1 MTKSLRH
8 EQARMCAELLA
19 QKASIDLVAAELA
32 RRFNLRPRA
41 AYRVAHGWTQ
51 QQAADRVNAV
61 TARSGVDG
69 AGAASMDASRI
80 CNFEVWPTGGRRPSL
95 RVLKLLAIT
104 YGTTIAHLVDVDD
117 RRAMSENDRLLLG
130 DLAAPRNSTAEGPM
144 PLSVPTPAL
153 IDIDLARQA
162 VDRTLGR
169 TSVSHAQ
176 LDLLDERM
184 EEHRRRYMFT
194 PPQSILG
201 SLLSDTSEVRTI
213 AAERQPARIQMRLSE
228 TLAKLA
234 FLIADALMKLGDI
247 RRSRAW
253 HDTARTAA
261 EDSGDADLR
270 ARTAVQAAM
279 LFYYFGSPG
288 KAAQLARDARAILG
302 SRATPTSCLAA
313 AAEARAVARLGDQD
327 AARRALR
334 EAKVLFDA
342 TERTGND
349 DAFGFPERR
358 LLFYFSGTLIYL
370 DRPVD
375 ARNVQDRALAM
386 YPDTTGIDPTLIRLE
401 QAIGL
406 ARERNHRDACQLAL
420 HALALVPEG
429 HRTVIVDQR
438 ARDVLDS
445 LPRSTG
451 RERVVTELLGA
462 LAPPLTM

>member
-1 MTKSLRH
+1 
-8 EQARMCAELLA
+8 
-19 QKASIDLVAAELA
+19 
-32 RRFNLRPRA
+32 
-41 AYRVAHGWTQ
+41 
-51 QQAADRVNAV
+51 
-61 TARSGVDG
+61 
-69 AGAASMDASRI
+69 
-80 CNFEVWPTGGRRPSL
+80 
-95 RVLKLLAIT
+95 
-104 YGTTIAHLVDVDD
+104 
-117 RRAMSENDRLLLG
+117 
-130 DLAAPRNSTAEGPM
+130 
-144 PLSVPTPAL
+144 
-153 IDIDLARQA
+153 
-162 VDRTLGR
+162 
-169 TSVSHAQ
+169 
-176 LDLLDERM
+176 
-184 EEHRRRYMFT
+184 
-194 PPQSILG
+194 
-201 SLLSDTSEVRTI
+201 
-213 AAERQPARIQMRLSE
+213 
-228 TLAKLA
+228 
-234 FLIADALMKLGDI
+234 
-247 RRSRAW
+247 
-253 HDTARTAA
+253 
-261 EDSGDADLR
+261 
-270 ARTAVQAAM
+270 M
-279 LFYYFGSPG
+279 L
-288 KAAQLARDARAILG
+288 AILG

-386 YPDTTGIDPTLIRLE
+386 YPDTAGIDPTLIRLE